1 MNATERRRVALA
13 SIVTLVALPTLWVA
27 NRESTDDTVVA
38 VGGEAQ
44 EIGSETAPPT
54 TAYSPELPAF
64 VGGDDEPVLPG
75 VVDVAVPP
83 PPNAN
88 EVSARA
94 AFARYNAVGRV
105 CTTLLAPDGALLTI
119 RNVDNGQTTTC
130 TNTLGKAVP
139 PGADVVLD
147 TNIYTEIANL
157 ADAPVPVRMSW

>member
-13 SIVTLVALPTLWVA
+13 SIVTLVALPTLWVI
-27 NRESTDDTVVA
+27 NRDTGDDTIVA
-38 VGGEAQ
+38 VGGEQ
-44 EIGSETAPPT
+44 EVGSDTAPPT
-54 TAYSPELPAF
+54 TPYEPGLPAF

-88 EVSARA
+88 EVAARA
-94 AFARYNAVGRV
+94 AFARYNAAGRP
-105 CTTLLAPDGALLTI
+105 CTTLLAPDGVLLTI

-130 TNTLGKAVP
+130 TNTLGKAIP
-139 PGADVVLD
+139 PGADVVMD
-147 TNIYTEIANL
+147 TAIYTEIANL